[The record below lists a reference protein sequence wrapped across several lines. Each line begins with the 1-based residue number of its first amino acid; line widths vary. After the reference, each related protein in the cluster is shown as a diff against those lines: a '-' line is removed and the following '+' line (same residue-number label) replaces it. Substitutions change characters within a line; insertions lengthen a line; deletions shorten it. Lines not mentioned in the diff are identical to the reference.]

1 MLNRLHYAAVITTLA
16 GMAALASLALKFSF
30 LAIFGCICVSTLAG
44 FVLVAASQK
53 QKAMLE
59 RGGQALGQF
68 MRGQWHARLSPDSH
82 DDEFS
87 RLQHRINNLL
97 DTIDLHLRG
106 PEASID
112 LTAHADYAEKLR
124 YTALYESLSQH
135 KSLEEIKADRTPT
148 ESVGALLTQ
157 LGHNVADLFK
167 SDEKPAH
174 VTTHAA
180 SSPAQT
186 RQLRSIA
193 DRLQGATAQLAERAV
208 GRDRHAPQQVPLSP
222 QSLDQL
228 MSRVAEQASVI
239 SLNVA
244 IEAARA
250 PQGSAL
256 GEMGMELHA
265 IATQLHKAR
274 ADMAALMASAA
285 PVIET
290 APTVPLS
297 FAIDAL
303 TSAESALRD
312 YIHGVEKPTSM
323 DEAA

>member
-1 MLNRLHYAAVITTLA
+1 MLNRLHHAAVVVALA
-16 GMAALASLALKFSF
+16 GMSALASFALKFSF
-30 LAIFGCICVSTLAG
+30 VAVFACICLTTAAG
-44 FVLVAASQK
+44 FVLVASLQK
-53 QKAMLE
+53 QRAMLD
-59 RGGQALGQF
+59 RAGQALGQF
-68 MRGQWHARLSPDSH
+68 MRGQWHARLSPDRR

-97 DTIDLHLRG
+97 DAVDLHLRG

-112 LTAHADYAEKLR
+112 LSAHADYAEKLR
-124 YTALYESLSQH
+124 FTALYESLSQH

-167 SDEKPAH
+167 PEGASETPA
-174 VTTHAA
+174 AA
-180 SSPAQT
+180 HRPDQG
-186 RQLRSIA
+186 RQLRVIA
-193 DRLQGATAQLAERAV
+193 DRLQGATAQLAERATS
-208 GRDRHAPQQVPLSP
+208 RERFSSQHTPLTA
-222 QSLDQL
+222 QTLDQL
-228 MSRVAEQASVI
+228 MARIAEQASVI

-250 PQGSAL
+250 APGSAL
-256 GEMGMELHA
+256 SEMGMELHS

-274 ADMAALMASAA
+274 ADMAALLATAA

-303 TSAESALRD
+303 ASAETALRAHIDAHEKTSAL
-312 YIHGVEKPTSM
+312 